1 MVLGWPSRRAG
12 KAERLARRRF
22 LGQNDDEMDTSP
34 YPRVAVPP
42 KGSFF
47 LFGPRGAGKSTWLRS
62 VFPQAHRVDLL
73 DEALYQSYLADIG
86 AFAGELRGLAP
97 GSLVVVDEVQR
108 LPALLNEVHRHI
120 EDRRLRF
127 VLCGSSARKLK
138 TAGTNLLAGRAVR
151 RYLQPFLPE
160 EVGKDFDLDVALR
173 YGTLPVIWM
182 APDRG
187 EALVA
192 YAQLYLK
199 EEVQAEAL
207 VRNLPG
213 FARFLPVAALF
224 HGEVVNVAGIARDTG
239 AARTT
244 VNGYLEVLE
253 DTLLAFRL
261 PAFEARL
268 RVRERRHPKLYWA
281 DPGLPRAMKR
291 QLGPP
296 GAEERGH
303 LFEGWVASLLRAY
316 RDYRGLFDEWG
327 YWAPG
332 KGSSLEVDFVLR
344 RGHDLVALEVRAGRK
359 VFEADLRGLRAIA
372 ELPRVRRRLVVCRGD
387 RRQKTADGIEFLP
400 VPDGLAA
407 RSRTPVPG

>member
-1 MVLGWPSRRAG
+1 MVNMS
-12 KAERLARRRF
+12 
-22 LGQNDDEMDTSP
+22 
-34 YPRVAVPP
+34 YPRILTPP
-42 KGSFF
+42 RGSFF
-47 LFGPRGAGKSTWLRS
+47 LFGPRGAGKSTWLKTA
-62 VFPQAHRVDLL
+62 FPEAHRIDLL
-73 DEALYQSYLADIG
+73 DEALFQAFLRDI
-86 AFAGELRGLAP
+86 AEFARELRSLAP
-97 GSLVVVDEVQR
+97 GAMVVVDEVQR
-108 LPALLNEVHRHI
+108 LPALLNEVHRHM

-151 RYLQPFLPE
+151 RHLHAFLPE
-160 EVGKDFDLDVALR
+160 ELGHDFDLDLALQF
-173 YGTLPVIWM
+173 GTLPVVWT

-187 EALVA
+187 DALSS

-213 FARFLPVAALF
+213 FARFLPVAALLN
-224 HGEVVNVAGIARDTG
+224 GEVVNVAGLARDAG
-239 AARTT
+239 AARST
-244 VNGYLEVLE
+244 VVAYIEILE

-261 PAFEARL
+261 PAFEARV

-291 QLGPP
+291 QWGPP
-296 GAEERGH
+296 AAEERGH

-316 RDYRGLFDEWG
+316 RDYRNLFDDWG

-332 KGSSLEVDFVLR
+332 KGSGLEVDFILR
-344 RGHDLVALEVRAGRK
+344 RGSDLIALEARSGRK

-372 ELPRVRRRLVVCRGD
+372 ELPRVRRRVVVCRGD
-387 RRQKTADGIEFLP
+387 RRQTTADGIDILP
-400 VPDGLAA
+400 VAA
-407 RSRTPVPG
+407 FLSELKGSSLFP

>member
-1 MVLGWPSRRAG
+1 VIG
-12 KAERLARRRF
+12 K
-22 LGQNDDEMDTSP
+22 QI
-34 YPRVAVPP
+34 YPRMLAPP
-42 KGSFF
+42 RGCFF
-47 LFGPRGAGKSTWLRS
+47 LFGPRGVGKSTWLRT
-62 VFPQAHRVDLL
+62 VFPEAHRIDLL
-73 DEALYQSYLADIG
+73 DEALYQSYLADAG
-86 AFAGELRGLAP
+86 AFAGELRTLPP
-97 GSLVVVDEVQR
+97 GSLVIVDEVQR
-108 LPALLNEVHRHI
+108 LPALLNEVHRHM

-151 RYLQPFLPE
+151 RHLHPFLPE
-160 EVGKDFDLDVALR
+160 ELGRDFDLDEALR
-173 YGTLPVIWM
+173 YGTLPVVWT
-182 APDRG
+182 APDRR
-187 EALVA
+187 EALAA

-213 FARFLPVAALF
+213 YARFLPVAALF
-224 HGEVVNVAGIARDTG
+224 HGEVMNVSGIARDAG
-239 AARTT
+239 AARST
-244 VNGYLEVLE
+244 VSAYLEILE

-291 QLGPP
+291 QLGPT

-303 LFEGWVASLLRAY
+303 LFEGWVACVLRAY
-316 RDYRGLFDEWG
+316 RDYRGLFEDWG

-344 RGHDLVALEVRAGRK
+344 QGDDLVALEVRAGQK
-359 VFEADLRGLRAIA
+359 VFDADLRGLRGIA
-372 ELPRVRRRLVVCRGD
+372 NLPGLRRRLVVCRGS
-387 RRQKTADGIEFLP
+387 RQQRTADGIDILPAQSFLANLESSSLFP
-400 VPDGLAA
+400 AE
-407 RSRTPVPG
+407 S

>member
-1 MVLGWPSRRAG
+1 MNS
-12 KAERLARRRF
+12 KI
-22 LGQNDDEMDTSP
+22 
-34 YPRVAVPP
+34 YPRLLVPP
-42 KGSFF
+42 RGSFF
-47 LFGPRGAGKSTWLRS
+47 LFGPRGAGKSTWLRGAC
-62 VFPQAHRVDLL
+62 PKAHWIDLL

-86 AFAGELRGLAP
+86 AFAGELRSLSP

-120 EDRRLRF
+120 EDRHLRF

-138 TAGTNLLAGRAVR
+138 TAGTNLLGGRAVR
-151 RYLQPFLPE
+151 RALHPFVPE
-160 EVGKDFDLDVALR
+160 ELGKDFELDLALR
-173 YGTLPVIWM
+173 YGTLPVIWT

-187 EALVA
+187 EALAA

-224 HGEVVNVAGIARDTG
+224 HAEVVNVSGIARDAG

-244 VNGYLEVLE
+244 VTGYLEILE

-261 PAFEARL
+261 PAFAAKL

-303 LFEGWVASLLRAY
+303 LFEGWVVCLLRAY
-316 RDYRGLFDEWG
+316 RDYRGLFDDWG

-332 KGSSLEVDFVLR
+332 NGSRLEVDLVLR
-344 RGHDLVALEVRAGRK
+344 RGDDLVALEVRSGEK

-372 ELPRVRRRLVVCRGD
+372 ELPGVRRRLIVYRGR
-387 RRQKTADGIEFLP
+387 RRQKTADGIDILP
-400 VPDGLAA
+400 VGAFLTDLESSSLFPEGE
-407 RSRTPVPG
+407 